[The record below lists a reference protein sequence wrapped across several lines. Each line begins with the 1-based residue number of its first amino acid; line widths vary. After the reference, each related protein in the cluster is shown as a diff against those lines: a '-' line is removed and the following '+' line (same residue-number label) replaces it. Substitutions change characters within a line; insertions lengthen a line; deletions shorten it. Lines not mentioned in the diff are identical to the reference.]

1 VDYKFIPALE
11 TVKFVERHA
20 LLEGA
25 RLLDVGCGKGR
36 VARAFARRGASVTAI
51 DKSQESVDWAV
62 ASGIAASTTDFIEFA
77 GGPFDIILFSRSLH
91 HIEPLDAAVDKLFQ
105 LLDKGG
111 VAVVEDFAVEKCTRN
126 EAKWRYDVSAL
137 LEAAGVYSEWENKH
151 NHGCD
156 EHKQRH
162 EEHNKPLDPMERWHK
177 HYYVDH
183 SIADSQTMIA
193 ALQKRFASLQIETA
207 PYLYRYFAEDLLPTE
222 HASALAQ
229 YLLDW
234 ESRLIEQGEL
244 LALGLRIVAQR

>member
-1 VDYKFIPALE
+1 MDYKFIPAFE

-20 LLEGA
+20 LIEGA

-36 VARAFARRGASVTAI
+36 VAQAFAQRGASVTAI
-51 DKSQESVDWAV
+51 DKSPESVDSAM
-62 ASGIAASTTDFIEFA
+62 ASGIAASTIDFIEFA
-77 GGPFDIILFSRSLH
+77 GEPFDIILFSRSLH

-105 LLDKGG
+105 LLGKGG
-111 VAVVEDFAVEKCTRN
+111 VAVVEDFAVEKCTRK
-126 EAKWRYDVSAL
+126 EAQWRYDVSAL

-151 NHGCD
+151 KHAGE
-156 EHKQRH
+156 EHK
-162 EEHNKPLDPMERWHK
+162 KPLDPMERWHK
-177 HYYVDH
+177 RYYVDH

-193 ALQKRFASLQIETA
+193 ALQKRFASMHIETA
-207 PYLYRYFAEDLLPTE
+207 PYLYRYFVEDLLPTE
-222 HASALAQ
+222 HALSLAQ